1 VSWND
6 GTSGPLTAGT
16 LARDADHVREGVRR
30 VGVAGAGVVLLA
42 SAITAV
48 GFSRAN
54 EAAVDVEPSA
64 SGVALVVGFLS
75 LPAVGVALLWLRQG
89 QPVARLLV
97 ASGLLMTLSQTANGW
112 AFYALSSHPGSLPG
126 GRAAAWFATWAV
138 VPALGLGP
146 FILLVFPDGQ
156 VRRRWLRRYAGCA
169 AAALVLITVAQA
181 VAPDEL
187 DGGPAGLRPISNPLG
202 VEALRGTVSVVTGAC
217 ALVLVGLLVLA
228 AADLVLRYRSA
239 TGDEKQQ
246 LRWVAAA
253 ASILPVTGVVA
264 LFLQGIGHEPVADVV
279 FATGQLLLLFGLS
292 SAIAV
297 AVLRHRL
304 YDLDLV
310 LSRSLLYAALSGL
323 VALGYV
329 AVVALVGAVVRGAGG
344 VTASL
349 VAAGAVALA
358 FQPAHVRLRRAADR
372 IVRGTSGEPY
382 AALAGLGTRLADAI
396 DPAEVPQVLV
406 DAVVRELRVPYA
418 ALVQD
423 GLVLA
428 EAGTRTSAADELEVA
443 HRGEQVATLVVGA
456 RPGRAPRPAERR
468 LLHDL
473 AQQAGAALRVTS
485 LTAEVQRAREDLVAG
500 REEERRRLRHEL
512 HDGVGPALA
521 GLALQAGALRQQ
533 LDSDAPAVRRLE
545 EGLAHALAEVRR
557 TARDLRPQGLDELG
571 LRGALEQLTS
581 SFCSPALTVELA
593 VPDGIDALPA
603 ATEVAVLR
611 IAGEA
616 LSNVA
621 RHSGA
626 AHCWVRVDVTG
637 RVVVEVR
644 DDGAGFDGATDG
656 VGLVSMR
663 RRAEELG
670 GSLHVVSSPDGGT
683 VVRADLGRPT

>member
-1 VSWND
+1 
-6 GTSGPLTAGT
+6 
-16 LARDADHVREGVRR
+16 
-30 VGVAGAGVVLLA
+30 VLLA
-42 SAITAV
+42 AAIAAV
-48 GFSRAN
+48 GFARAN
-54 EAAVDVEPSA
+54 QAAVDVEPSTA
-64 SGVALVVGFLS
+64 GVLLVVGFLS
-75 LPAVGVALLWLRQG
+75 LPAVGVALLWLRPG
-89 QPVARLLV
+89 QPVGRLLV

-126 GRAAAWFATWAV
+126 GRAAAWLATWAV

-146 FILLVFPDGQ
+146 FVLLVFPDGQ

-169 AAALVLITVAQA
+169 AVALLLMTAAQA

-187 DGGPAGLRPISNPLG
+187 DGGPKGLRPIPNPLG
-202 VEALRGTVSVVTGAC
+202 VESLRGAVSVVTGAC
-217 ALVLVGLLVLA
+217 GLVLVGLLVLA
-228 AADLVLRYRSA
+228 AVDLVLRYRSA
-239 TGDEKQQ
+239 QGDERQQ

-253 ASILPVTGVVA
+253 AAILPVAGVVA
-264 LFLQGIGHEPVADVV
+264 LFLEGIGQEPVGDVV
-279 FATGQLLLLFGLS
+279 FAVGQLLMLFGLS

-329 AVVALVGAVVRGAGG
+329 GVVALVGAVVRGAGG

-358 FQPAHVRLRRAADR
+358 FQPVHVRLRQAADR
-372 IVRGTSGEPY
+372 VVRGTSGEPY

-406 DAVVRELRVPYA
+406 DAVVRELRLPYA

-423 GLVLA
+423 DLVLA
-428 EAGTRTSAADELEVA
+428 EAGASVASLDELEVV
-443 HRGEQVATLVVGA
+443 HRGERVATLVVGA
-456 RPGRAPRPAERR
+456 RPGRTPRPAERR
-468 LLHDL
+468 LLQHL
-473 AQQAGAALRVTS
+473 VQEAGAALRVTS
-485 LTAEVQRAREDLVAG
+485 LTAEVQRARADLVAG

-533 LDSDAPAVRRLE
+533 LDADVPAVRRLE

-571 LRGALEQLTS
+571 LAGALEQLTS
-581 SFCSPALTVELA
+581 SFTSSALAVELA
-593 VPDGIDALPA
+593 LPDDVDSLPA

-611 IAGEA
+611 IAAEA

-626 AHCWVRVDVTG
+626 SHCWVTVSHGCRVS
-637 RVVVEVR
+637 VEVR
-644 DDGAGFDGATDG
+644 DDGVGLGAAVEG
-656 VGLVSMR
+656 VGLSSMR
-663 RRAEELG
+663 RRAEELS
-670 GSLHVVSSPDGGT
+670 GSLSVAPGRDGGT
-683 VVRADLGRPT
+683 VVLADLGRLP

>member
-1 VSWND
+1 
-6 GTSGPLTAGT
+6 
-16 LARDADHVREGVRR
+16 VREDVRR
-30 VGVAGAGVVLLA
+30 SGVAAAGVTLLA
-42 SAITAV
+42 TAIAAIGFARANQAAV
-48 GFSRAN
+48 GTT
-54 EAAVDVEPSA
+54 PSA
-64 SGVALVVGFLS
+64 AGIALVVGFLS
-75 LPAVGVALLWLRQG
+75 LPAVGVALLWLRPG
-89 QPVARLLV
+89 QPVGRLLV

-146 FILLVFPDGQ
+146 FVLLVFPDGQ

-169 AAALVLITVAQA
+169 AAALVLITAAQA

-187 DGGPAGLRPISNPLG
+187 DGGPSGLRPISNPLG
-202 VEALRGTVSVVTGAC
+202 VESLRGAVSVVTGVS

-239 TGDEKQQ
+239 QGDEKQQ

-253 ASILPVTGVVA
+253 ASILPITGVVA
-264 LFLQGIGHEPVADVV
+264 LFLEGVGQEPAADVV
-279 FATGQLLLLFGLS
+279 FAVGQLLLLFGLS
-292 SAIAV
+292 TAIGV

-310 LSRSLLYAALSGL
+310 LSRSLLYAVLSGL

-358 FQPAHVRLRRAADR
+358 FQPVHVRLRRAADR
-372 IVRGTSGEPY
+372 VVRGTSGEPY
-382 AALAGLGTRLADAI
+382 AALAGLGARLADAI
-396 DPAEVPQVLV
+396 DPTAVPQVLV

-423 GLVLA
+423 DLVLA
-428 EAGTRTSAADELEVA
+428 EAGAPTAAVDQLDVT

-468 LLHDL
+468 LLQDL

-485 LTAEVQRAREDLVAG
+485 LAAEVQRAREDLVAG

-533 LDSDAPAVRRLE
+533 LETDSPAVRRLE

-571 LRGALEQLTS
+571 LGGALEQLAS
-581 SFCSPALTVELA
+581 SFTSPVLAVELTR
-593 VPDGIDALPA
+593 PDALDGLPA

-611 IAGEA
+611 VVGEA

-626 AHCWVRVDVTG
+626 SQCWVRVDVTG
-637 RVVVEVR
+637 RVAVEVR
-644 DDGAGFDGATDG
+644 DDGVGLDGAAEG
-656 VGLVSMR
+656 VGLASMR

-670 GSLHVVSSPDGGT
+670 GSLHLVAEPGQGT
-683 VVRADLGRPT
+683 VVRADLGPAR